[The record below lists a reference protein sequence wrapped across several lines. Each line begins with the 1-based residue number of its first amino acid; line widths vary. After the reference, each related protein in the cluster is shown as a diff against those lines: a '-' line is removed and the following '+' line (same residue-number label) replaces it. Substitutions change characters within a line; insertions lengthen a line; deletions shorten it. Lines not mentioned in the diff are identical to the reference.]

1 MGEGFVA
8 LNPGALPSSW
18 KCKVSGRHSLLVETQ
33 LVKIKFLKLPSDCFK
48 IGSRVFEAAC
58 IPTFMAQ
65 RRGGAKVLEAAKWP
79 QLILKA
85 ACVQTFSPRC
95 LSQRGLRCESLRKL
109 PVPGQERGGS
119 CRKFIPGTVDALSC
133 IPFIVLLWPTPC

>member
-1 MGEGFVA
+1 MGKGFVA

-33 LVKIKFLKLPSDCFK
+33 LVKIKNLKLPYDCFK
-48 IGSRVFEAAC
+48 IGSHVSEAAC

-65 RRGGAKVLEAAKWP
+65 RRRGAKVLGAAKRP
-79 QLILKA
+79 QLILKQV
-85 ACVQTFSPRC
+85 CVQTFSPGC
-95 LSQRGLRCESLRKL
+95 MSQKGLQCESLGKS
-109 PVPGQERGGS
+109 PVPGQKRGGS
-119 CRKFIPGTVDALSC
+119 CRKFIPGTMDALSC